1 MPFAPMRPSGSLNGR
16 NAHYGY
22 FGYLCGR
29 FYILSFNELS
39 GKRFRAIPNLE
50 FLSISIRSLN

>member
-29 FYILSFNELS
+29 FYLLACNGLRGERL
-39 GKRFRAIPNLE
+39 RAILNRE